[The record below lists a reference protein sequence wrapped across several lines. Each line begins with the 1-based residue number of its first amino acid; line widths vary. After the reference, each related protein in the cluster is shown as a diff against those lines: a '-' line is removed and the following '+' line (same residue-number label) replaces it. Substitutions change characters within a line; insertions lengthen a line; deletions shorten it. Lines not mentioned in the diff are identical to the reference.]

1 MILIDIIACAFNKV
15 YDFQIDET
23 VLVSS
28 VTEEIDEVITQK
40 EQCVSVQSHEN
51 MLLFTQEGKLLPAN
65 LTLNQC
71 GVKTGDKL
79 ILV

>member
-1 MILIDIIACAFNKV
+1 MILIDIEACAFNEV
-15 YDFQIDET
+15 YDFHIDET

-28 VTEEIDEVITQK
+28 VVEEIDEIITQR
-40 EQCVSVQSHEN
+40 EQCVPVKSHDN
-51 MLLFTQEGKLLPAN
+51 MLLFTQDGRLLPSN

-79 ILV
+79 ILI